1 MTFPKSV
8 CGCSFH
14 PHLLFF
20 HSSVMFSTDDT
31 GATITGN
38 CCSIT
43 YRRHYAGDPVG
54 SRRHRAALSYHHY
67 ASNRGNKICGRQQQH
82 TAWWSLQQQ
91 FRAKSMDADWVLG
104 MFCIQSGSEGFCPS
118 SCPTTESPDSVI
130 YLLLNVVNPY
140 FHLSDACRSWHLEV
154 SVQSAGATDFL
165 WHGYCFLSTVSCPA
179 VSDLVSVFWPLWEM
193 ALGEKKEKL
202 PLLWWCEKWPSLQ
215 PLFHCRD
222 LKEREE
228 RKASLAHLEPLD
240 PLVPKD
246 PLEMTV
252 QRATL

>member
-1 MTFPKSV
+1 MTFPKPA
-8 CGCSFH
+8 CGSSFH

-31 GATITGN
+31 GAIITGN

-54 SRRHRAALSYHHY
+54 SRRRRVALSYHHY
-67 ASNRGNKICGRQQQH
+67 VSSRGNKICGRQQQH
-82 TAWWSLQQQ
+82 TTWLSLQQQ
-91 FRAKSMDADWVLG
+91 FKAKSIDANWVLG
-104 MFCIQSGSEGFCPS
+104 MFCALYSEWVWRFLSFVLSHDGKSRFCDFPVAKCCCKLIFS
-118 SCPTTESPDSVI
+118 SERCLP
-130 YLLLNVVNPY
+130 LLT
-140 FHLSDACRSWHLEV
+140 FGGQCRISR
-154 SVQSAGATDFL
+154 SYADFL
-165 WHGYCFLSTVSCPA
+165 WHGYSFLSP

-193 ALGEKKEKL
+193 ALGEKKENL
-202 PLLWWCEKWPSLQ
+202 LLLWWCEEWPSLQ

>member
-1 MTFPKSV
+1 MTFPKSAS
-8 CGCSFH
+8 GSSFH

-31 GATITGN
+31 GAITPGN
-38 CCSIT
+38 CCSVT

-54 SRRHRAALSYHHY
+54 SRRHHVALSYHHY
-67 ASNRGNKICGRQQQH
+67 AWNRGNKICGRQQQH
-82 TAWWSLQQQ
+82 TTALSLQQQ
-91 FRAKSMDADWVLG
+91 FRAKSIDANWVLG
-104 MFCIQSGSEGFCPS
+104 MFCALHSEWVGMFLS
-118 SCPTTESPDSVI
+118 FILSKTESPKSVI
-130 YLLLNVVNPY
+130 YLLLYVVNPY
-140 FHLSDACRSWHLEV
+140 FHLNDACHSWHLEV
-154 SVQSAGATDFL
+154 SVQSAGDTLISLDTV
-165 WHGYCFLSTVSCPA
+165 TVSCPA
-179 VSDLVSVFWPLWEM
+179 VSDLVSFFWPLWEM

-202 PLLWWCEKWPSLQ
+202 LLLLWCEEWPSLQ

-222 LKEREE
+222 LKGREE